1 MIIKN
6 GKSKQ
11 LKQSEGKI
19 NRKELSRVIKAHL
32 ATDGDHD
39 ITISKINQILEL
51 MTDSIASYI
60 RERKEVFLS
69 GLGSFV
75 IQKRKATKR
84 RNPRNGKEMKIPA
97 KEIVRMKLFKSFEEK
112 SMFPA
117 VKAKPA
123 K

>member
-1 MIIKN
+1 MVGKN
-6 GKSKQ
+6 ISKSKN
-11 LKQSEGKI
+11 LLDGKI
-19 NRKELSRVIKAHL
+19 NRKELARVVKAHL
-32 ATDGDHD
+32 ATDGDHSL
-39 ITISKINQILEL
+39 TVSKIEKIFEL
-51 MTDSIASYI
+51 MGDSIASYI
-60 RERKEVFLS
+60 KDGKEIFLS

-112 SMFPA
+112 CMTPVTS
-117 VKAKPA
+117 KTKG